1 MALSGYLDY
10 ESLRAGASS
19 KLAKLSRLLY
29 WSNKTRLFWAIAGAL
44 LIVMLVFSS
53 GWHLILGIPDF
64 SVQHPTQP
72 VTMLAEGEISP
83 LLKPFPPKINEN
95 GTFASGV
102 TKPTPNFYL
111 IIRGSWNDTRICRTL
126 FTSMILNYPPPTA
139 VYPDDSTPKEGQAEQ
154 SQLDPALVMYN
165 YLTQSNHMK
174 DDDVLLIVDN
184 DTWFQLPPEVMLQ
197 RFHEMLKRSNEH
209 LRQRYGSVLRNIGKK
224 ADISVF
230 KSTQKYSQR
239 IIFAADK
246 IRRPDYAYGV
256 SGLAVLN
263 STLVPDIHGPETDS
277 GKNTA
282 QSRPRWLNAG
292 SLIGLVG
299 DVKLLYKRAVEIN
312 SKNVTPAD
320 EQTVLSQIFGEQEY
334 VRELDRNISPPNW
347 YTNLGRLLGIR
358 PRVNISNIF
367 VNTDPGRR
375 YEYSIGLDD
384 KSNLFFTASH
394 AESDLVWLTYNISRL
409 NPPQQTQ
416 GVPDNA
422 PLYLPKDIYRC
433 TNPFN
438 PPGPLI
444 KELMPPYN
452 ETVDYLPDPQ
462 NTTWRAIP
470 LATNVLSASIPTL
483 LYTNPDNMTMTSD
496 TLHAWWDNMWYHPYS
511 RALLRKYMRS
521 SRSALEAEKA
531 LFGWPGASWNVR
543 GGKGG
548 LWTGNNLWMDWSRTC
563 KGVEEQVFG
572 DKWGLW
578 GEELGFDYQAPVYNR
593 FGLLVTG
600 KEPAEGGN
608 GRNRGKRRKRGG
620 SG

>member
-10 ESLRAGASS
+10 EIVRAGASS
-19 KLAKLSRLLY
+19 KLSKLSRLLY
-29 WSNKTRLFWAIAGAL
+29 QSNKTRLFWAIAGAL
-44 LIVMLVFSS
+44 LIVMLIFSS
-53 GWHLILGIPDF
+53 GWHLIFGPPDF

-72 VTMLAEGEISP
+72 VTMLAQGEISP
-83 LLKPFPPKINEN
+83 LLKPYSPKMNKN

-102 TKPTPNFYL
+102 KKTTPNFYL

-154 SQLDPALVMYN
+154 SELDTALVMYN
-165 YLTQSNHMK
+165 YLTKSNHMK
-174 DDDVLLIVDN
+174 DDDILLIVDN
-184 DTWFQLPPEVMLQ
+184 DIWFQLPPEVMLQ
-197 RFHEMLKRSNEH
+197 RFHEMLKKSNEH
-209 LRQRYGSVLRNIGKK
+209 LRQRYGSVLRNIGKE
-224 ADISVF
+224 ADISVLT
-230 KSTQKYSQR
+230 STQKYSQR

-263 STLVPDIHGPETDS
+263 STLAPDIHGPETDS
-277 GKNTA
+277 GKNTI
-282 QSRPRWLNAG
+282 QSRSRWLNAG

-299 DVKLLYKRAVEIN
+299 DVKLLYKRAAEIN
-312 SKNVTPAD
+312 SKNVTPVD
-320 EQTVLSQIFGEQEY
+320 EQTVLSQIFKEQEY
-334 VRELDRNISPPNW
+334 VRELDRSISLPNW
-347 YTNLGRLLGIR
+347 YTKLGRLLGIL

-375 YEYSIGLDD
+375 FEYSIGLDY

-394 AESDLVWLTYNISRL
+394 AESDLEWLTYNNISRL
-409 NPPQQTQ
+409 NSPKLTQ
-416 GVPDNA
+416 RVPNKA
-422 PLYLPKDIYRC
+422 PLYLPKDISRY

-438 PPGPLI
+438 PPDPLI

-462 NTTWRAIP
+462 NTTWHAIP

-483 LYTNPDNMTMTSD
+483 LCTNPDNTTMTSD

-511 RALLRKYMRS
+511 RRA
-521 SRSALEAEKA
+521 AAAQEAEKA
-531 LFGWPGASWNVR
+531 LFGWPGATWNVR

-548 LWTGNNLWMDWSRTC
+548 LWTEDNLWMDWSRTC

-578 GEELGFDYQAPVYNR
+578 GEELGFDYQAPVFNK
-593 FGLLVTG
+593 FGLLVKG
-600 KEPAEGGN
+600 KERAEGED
-608 GRNRGKRRKRGG
+608 GRNRGKRRKRDG